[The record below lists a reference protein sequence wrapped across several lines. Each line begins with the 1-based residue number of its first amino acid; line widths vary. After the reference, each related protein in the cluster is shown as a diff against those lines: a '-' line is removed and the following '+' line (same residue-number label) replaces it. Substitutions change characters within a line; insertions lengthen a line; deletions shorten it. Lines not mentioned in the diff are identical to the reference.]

1 MKQFKINDE
10 LISKIKKLIEDKNR
24 DKVLSILANIH
35 YADLAEIFELLETT
49 EVIFLVKIF
58 DKQKIA
64 DALAE
69 IDEDLREI
77 ILEKLSAK
85 EIAEKIVELDTDDAT
100 DVISELTEERQERV
114 FSQIKDAELTDDIKE
129 LLKYDEDTAG
139 GLMAKELVSVN
150 ENLSISKCLDEIRK
164 QAKNVTRVHSIYVVD
179 SKNRL
184 KGRLSLKDVVTAK
197 SRSKVRDI
205 YIPNV
210 DYVTVDQNGEDVAK
224 IMSKYDLEA
233 IPVTN
238 KGKTLLGRITI
249 DDIVDLIKDEAEK
262 DYQLA
267 AGISSEVEV
276 NDSIFQLTKARL
288 PWLFLG
294 LLGGLGSVF
303 ILKDFEQI
311 MNQPDLRN
319 LFFYTP
325 LIAAMA
331 GNVGV
336 QSSAIIVQGL
346 ANDLVKGS
354 LLNRLFKEVGLS
366 LINGFALSVI
376 LIIFGQIV
384 NQDLFMSLTIA
395 GSMMGVIIIAALVGT
410 FVPIILDKQGIDPA
424 IATGPFIT
432 TANDIFGIF
441 LFFYIAKISLGFWWK
456 KFLYFVLVI
465 HAEVK

>member
-10 LISKIKKLIEDKNR
+10 LISKIKKLIEDNNR
-24 DKVLSILANIH
+24 DKLLSSLADIH

-164 QAKNVTRVHSIYVVD
+164 QAKSVTRVHSIYVVD

-210 DYVTVDQNGEDVAK
+210 DYVTVDQEGEDVAK

-384 NQDLFMSLTIA
+384 NQDLSMSLTIA

-441 LFFYIAKISLGFWWK
+441 LFFYIAKISLGF
-456 KFLYFVLVI
+456 
-465 HAEVK
+465 

>member
-1 MKQFKINDE
+1 MRQFKVNDE
-10 LISKIKKLIEDKNR
+10 LIDNIKRLITISDKEKLVKDLN
-24 DKVLSILANIH
+24 DLH
-35 YADLAEIFELLETT
+35 YADLAEIFELLEVKQ
-49 EVIFLVKIF
+49 VIFLVKIF
-58 DKQKIA
+58 DKERIA

-77 ILEKLSAK
+77 ILENLSAK
-85 EIAEKIVELDTDDAT
+85 EIAEKIQELDTDDAT
-100 DVISELTEERQERV
+100 DVISELSEDIQESV
-114 FSQIKDAELTDDIKE
+114 LSQIKDSELTDDIKE
-129 LLKYDEDTAG
+129 LLKYKEDTAG
-139 GLMAKELVSVN
+139 GLMAKELVKVS
-150 ENLSISKCLDEIRK
+150 EDLSISKCLDEIRK
-164 QAKNVTRVHSIYVVD
+164 QAKNVSRVHSIYVVD
-179 SKNRL
+179 SKNKL

-197 SRSKVRDI
+197 SGSKVKDI
-205 YIPNV
+205 YIPKV
-210 DYVTVDQNGEDVAK
+210 DYVTAEQEGEEVAK

-238 KGKTLLGRITI
+238 KRKTLLGRITI

-267 AGISSEVEV
+267 AGISSEVEA
-276 NDSIFQLTKARL
+276 NDSIFQLSKARL

-354 LLNRLFKEVGLS
+354 LLSRLLKEVGLS
-366 LINGFALSVI
+366 LINGLVLAII
-376 LIIFGQIV
+376 LVIFGQIV

-441 LFFYIAKISLGFWWK
+441 LFFYIAKISLGF
-456 KFLYFVLVI
+456 
-465 HAEVK
+465 

>member
-1 MKQFKINDE
+1 MKQFKIDNE
-10 LISKIKKLIEDKNR
+10 LISKIKKLIEDNNR
-24 DKVLSILANIH
+24 DKLLSSLADIH

-114 FSQIKDAELTDDIKE
+114 FSQIKDDELTDDIKE

-210 DYVTVDQNGEDVAK
+210 DYVTVDQEGEDVAK

-238 KGKTLLGRITI
+238 KRKTLLGRITI

-311 MNQPDLRN
+311 MNQPELRN

-354 LLNRLFKEVGLS
+354 LLNRLFKEIGLS

-384 NQDLFMSLTIA
+384 NQDIFMSLTIA

-441 LFFYIAKISLGFWWK
+441 LFFYIAKISLGF
-456 KFLYFVLVI
+456 
-465 HAEVK
+465 

>member
-10 LISKIKKLIEDKNR
+10 LISNIKKLIEDNST
-24 DKVLSILANIH
+24 DKLLSSIADIH
-35 YADLAEIFELLETT
+35 YADLAEIFELLEIT

-100 DVISELTEERQERV
+100 DVISELTEERQKRV

-197 SRSKVRDI
+197 SRSKVKDI

-210 DYVTVDQNGEDVAK
+210 DYVTVNQEGEDVAK

-238 KGKTLLGRITI
+238 KSKTLLGRITI

-384 NQDLFMSLTIA
+384 NQDLSMSLTIA

-441 LFFYIAKISLGFWWK
+441 LFFYIAKISLGF
-456 KFLYFVLVI
+456 
-465 HAEVK
+465 

>member
-10 LISKIKKLIEDKNR
+10 LISKIKKLIEDNNR
-24 DKVLSILANIH
+24 DKLLSSLEDIH

-114 FSQIKDAELTDDIKE
+114 FSQIKDSELTDDIKE

-210 DYVTVDQNGEDVAK
+210 DYVTVDQEGEDVAK

-262 DYQLA
+262 DNQLA

-441 LFFYIAKISLGFWWK
+441 LFFYIAKISLGF
-456 KFLYFVLVI
+456 
-465 HAEVK
+465 

>member
-1 MKQFKINDE
+1 MRQFKVNDE
-10 LISKIKKLIEDKNR
+10 LINKIKGLIRNNDNKKLVMDLNE
-24 DKVLSILANIH
+24 LH
-35 YADLAEIFELLETT
+35 YADLAEIFELLEIK

-58 DKQKIA
+58 DKERIA

-77 ILEKLSAK
+77 ILDNLSAK
-85 EIAEKIVELDTDDAT
+85 EIAEKIEELDTDDAT
-100 DVISELTEERQERV
+100 DVISELPEERQERV
-114 FSQIKDAELTDDIKE
+114 FSQIKDSELTDDIKE
-129 LLKYDEDTAG
+129 LLKYEDDTAG
-139 GLMAKELVSVN
+139 GLMAKELVKVS
-150 ENLSISKCLDEIRK
+150 ENLSITKCIDEIRK

-197 SRSKVRDI
+197 SGSKVKDI
-205 YIPNV
+205 YIPKV
-210 DYVTVDQNGEDVAK
+210 DYVTADQEGEKVAK

-238 KGKTLLGRITI
+238 KRKTLLGRITI

-354 LLNRLFKEVGLS
+354 LLSRLLKEVGLS
-366 LINGFALSVI
+366 LINGLVLAII
-376 LIIFGQIV
+376 LVIFGQIV
-384 NQDLFMSLTIA
+384 NQDLLMSLTIA
-395 GSMMGVIIIAALVGT
+395 GSMMGVIVIAALVGT
-410 FVPIILDKQGIDPA
+410 FIPIILDRQGIDPA

-441 LFFYIAKISLGFWWK
+441 LFFYIAQFSLGF
-456 KFLYFVLVI
+456 
-465 HAEVK
+465 

>member
-1 MKQFKINDE
+1 MRQFKVNDE
-10 LISKIKKLIEDKNR
+10 LINKIKKLISSDDK
-24 DKVLSILANIH
+24 DKIIMNLVELH
-35 YADLAEIFELLETT
+35 YADLAEIFESLDIN

-58 DKQKIA
+58 DKEKIA

-77 ILEKLSAK
+77 ILENLSEK
-85 EIAEKIVELDTDDAT
+85 EIAEKIEELDTDDAT
-100 DVISELTEERQERV
+100 DVISELPEERQKRV
-114 FSQIKDAELTDDIKE
+114 FSQIKDSELTDDIKE
-129 LLKYDEDTAG
+129 LLKYEEDTAG
-139 GLMAKELVSVN
+139 GLMAKELIKVN
-150 ENLSISKCLDEIRK
+150 ENLSISNCLDEIRK

-179 SKNRL
+179 SKNKL

-197 SRSKVRDI
+197 SGSKVKDI
-205 YIPNV
+205 FIPKV
-210 DYVTVDQNGEDVAK
+210 DYVTADQDGEEVAK

-238 KGKTLLGRITI
+238 KSKTLLGRITI
-249 DDIVDLIKDEAEK
+249 DDIVDLIKDEADK

-354 LLNRLFKEVGLS
+354 LLSRLVKEVGLS
-366 LINGFALSVI
+366 LINGLALAII

-384 NQDLFMSLTIA
+384 NQELFMSLTIA

-441 LFFYIAKISLGFWWK
+441 LFFYIAKLSLGF
-456 KFLYFVLVI
+456 
-465 HAEVK
+465 

>member
-10 LISKIKKLIEDKNR
+10 LISKIKKLIEDNNR
-24 DKVLSILANIH
+24 DKLLSSLADIH

-114 FSQIKDAELTDDIKE
+114 FSQIKDAELTGDIKE

-210 DYVTVDQNGEDVAK
+210 DYVTVDQEGEDVAK

-238 KGKTLLGRITI
+238 KRKTLLGRITI

-384 NQDLFMSLTIA
+384 NQDLSMSLTIA

-441 LFFYIAKISLGFWWK
+441 LFFYIAKISLGF
-456 KFLYFVLVI
+456 
-465 HAEVK
+465 

>member
-10 LISKIKKLIEDKNR
+10 LISKIKKLIEDNNR
-24 DKVLSILANIH
+24 DKLLSSLADIH
-35 YADLAEIFELLETT
+35 YADLAEIFELLGTT

-164 QAKNVTRVHSIYVVD
+164 QAKSVTRVHSIYVVD

-210 DYVTVDQNGEDVAK
+210 DYVTVDQEGEDVAK

-238 KGKTLLGRITI
+238 KRKTLLGRITI

-384 NQDLFMSLTIA
+384 NQDLSMSLTIA

-441 LFFYIAKISLGFWWK
+441 LFFYIAKISLGF
-456 KFLYFVLVI
+456 
-465 HAEVK
+465 